1 MANWKKE
8 VARDIIALGGL
19 PFYFLVVIRSVIGED
34 SSFVAQTA
42 IGILVLLILSVFVKN
57 SNQYIARGII
67 LATFSSMYYKSI
79 AYTIFAYLLL
89 FGMGFSLAYLK
100 VRNKEI
106 TKGAVIGG
114 ISIVISYLI
123 ASLLL

>member
-34 SSFVAQTA
+34 LSFVAQTA
-42 IGILVLLILSVFVKN
+42 IGILVLLILSLLVKN

-67 LATFSSMYYKSI
+67 LATFSSMYYKDI
-79 AYTIFAYLLL
+79 KYAIFAFLLL
-89 FGMGFSLAYLK
+89 LGMGFSLAYLK

-123 ASLLL
+123 TSLLL